1 MMTTLIDQNTSTF
14 ENHLPILKFG
24 VCSWTDSTLIA
35 CGRFYPKTF
44 KTNSERLSFY
54 STQFPCV
61 EVDSSNYAIP
71 PPHRVEKWVKVK
83 HFVLFDFF
91 KSIDNRMTG
100 TH

>member
-1 MMTTLIDQNTSTF
+1 MTTTLINQNTSTF

-35 CGRFYPKTF
+35 CERFYPKTI
-44 KTNSERLSFY
+44 KTTSERLAFY

-71 PPHRVEKWVKVK
+71 PPHRVEKWVKVLT
-83 HFVLFDFF
+83 FYSFGFF
-91 KSIDNRMTG
+91 NSIVNQIFLT
-100 TH
+100 